1 MRRIITDAYER
12 LADNIFLEYRD
23 VIEDRMT
30 FNVAF
35 EDFLRDRPQSVNNDD
50 LKNTTFRKYRKHYD
64 GKSKKI
70 SPKNLYSKNAAI
82 LRVAKGKN
90 INRDKLRTAKTVY
103 VDTAEGR
110 HKYITTGASRS
121 DLDGVDTKDGK
132 KLPKSKLVKVKKYS
146 FPFMARVKGRV
157 IYARK
162 DGKRFR
168 DKFGRFVSVNK
179 RVKK

>member
-1 MRRIITDAYER
+1 MRRIITNAYER

-103 VDTAEGR
+103 VDTSFYHTNHIYGGFSNVRVA
-110 HKYITTGASRS
+110 
-121 DLDGVDTKDGK
+121 K
-132 KLPKSKLVKVKKYS
+132 KAWNGTAYV
-146 FPFMARVKGRV
+146 
-157 IYARK
+157 
-162 DGKRFR
+162 
-168 DKFGRFVSVNK
+168 
-179 RVKK
+179 